1 MYHWNHLKENSGDKT
16 MPAKKTV
23 KILGFQGKSID
34 KIPLPAVFATPLRPD
49 VIKRTVLAI
58 QSSRLQPQG
67 RDPMA
72 GKRTSAESRGT
83 GLGISRVP
91 RVKGGGGRAAFA
103 PSTVGGRQPHP
114 PRSEKKIVKRI
125 PKKEARL
132 ALLSAIAATASKDAI
147 ASRGHKIED
156 IPEVPLIVTDSIGEL
171 SKTSELEAVLTN
183 LGVLSDLCRV
193 KASRKI
199 RAGKGK
205 RRGRKMKQAVGPLI
219 VVAENKGIFDAASNL
234 PGVDVVIVNNL
245 NAEMLAPGTTPG
257 RLTLWAKGALEQLDK
272 LYLGGKDA

>member
-1 MYHWNHLKENSGDKT
+1 

-23 KILGFQGKSID
+23 KIFDLQGKPIG
-34 KIPLPAVFATPLRPD
+34 KATLPAVFATPLRPD
-49 VIKRTVLAI
+49 VIKRAVLAI

-83 GLGISRVP
+83 GLGIARIP

-103 PSTVGGRQPHP
+103 PGTVGGRQTHP
-114 PRSEKKIVKRI
+114 PTSEKKILKRI

-132 ALLSAIAATASKDAI
+132 ALLSAIAATASKENV
-147 ASRGHKIED
+147 ASRGHAIED
-156 IPEVPLIVTDSIGEL
+156 VPQIPLIITGSIEEL
-171 SKTSELEAVLTN
+171 TKTKEVEEALAH
-183 LGVLSDLCRV
+183 LGVLSDIYRV

-234 PGVDVVIVNNL
+234 PGVDIATVNNL
-245 NAEMLAPGTTPG
+245 NAEMLAPGTHPG
-257 RLTLWAKGALEQLDK
+257 RLTLWTNGAIEQLDK
-272 LYLGGKDA
+272 LYGGGKGA